1 MIAAPRLQSVFIAP
15 VTGNWGELECEEW
28 EEWEG
33 TSREFRREASGD
45 DGTKDGVELLLGV
58 EGYNLACARFNS
70 AGIDM
75 TEDVGLTLSRTG
87 STSECLFNAPAVGL
101 RARRP
106 VVGFG
111 VVCDG
116 IECDRLP
123 ARPKSNFAAEATVQ
137 LPPPPPPPE
146 LPNSPP
152 LFIPF
157 AMRPEFDM
165 TPAGPPSP
173 AAGPVRDTPDA
184 IVVLINWTEGSFSH
198 QSSTKKDCCCKD

>member
-1 MIAAPRLQSVFIAP
+1 M
-15 VTGNWGELECEEW
+15 TGNCGELEC
-28 EEWEG
+28 EG
-33 TSREFRREASGD
+33 TSREFRREARGE

-58 EGYNLACARFNS
+58 EGYILACARFNS

-87 STSECLFNAPAVGL
+87 SRSECLFNAAPAVGL
-101 RARRP
+101 RAR

-116 IECDRLP
+116 IECERLP
-123 ARPKSNFAAEATVQ
+123 ARPNSNFAAEATVQ
-137 LPPPPPPPE
+137 LPPPPLPPE
-146 LPNSPP
+146 LLNSPP
-152 LFIPF
+152 LLIPF
-157 AMRPEFDM
+157 ARRPEFDM